1 MKHWAI
7 SGTIILTGATALAAC
22 GTVTGTT
29 NGAQK
34 PSTHTTD
41 QATSSRTVSHHT
53 SKKSGRPP
61 SSTAPRGPFNLQS
74 IDMVSPSVGWA
85 RNQDAVWWTQDGGR
99 HWSVETP
106 SPLPR
111 DATLTVQV
119 VSKNVAWVAVA
130 TNLTQKPPLPD
141 WATTTHGAHWNRT
154 TSPPHNDG
162 IAFITAISGRVAWM
176 ATDLAGASG
185 TESMVLDATVD
196 GGKTWTTLPSSV
208 TSQMMAQP
216 DEHPKSAHPIPV
228 FGDKSG
234 VAFASPQEG
243 FITGGQT
250 GQTAESAML
259 WRTSDGGNKW
269 LRVPLAARAGTVLNW
284 TFVPTFFNPRDGV
297 MAVEAN
303 NTELATYATHDGG
316 RTWTA
321 GTLLPFTTQLGGPL
335 WSFATM
341 DFGLY
346 LAKTTNVQGSIT
358 GATLYETA
366 NGGRSWRPLSAHSL
380 PLRQVKALDDVSS
393 TTAFAVT
400 QTGGRSVVWETQDGG
415 HTWNALKSTQ

>member
-1 MKHWAI
+1 MKQWTI
-7 SGTIILTGATALAAC
+7 SGAIILMSAAALAGCGTQTTPAAQRQSTHKTVRATSARVANHRPSKRSGRPRGSTALA
-22 GTVTGTT
+22 
-29 NGAQK
+29 
-34 PSTHTTD
+34 
-41 QATSSRTVSHHT
+41 
-53 SKKSGRPP
+53 
-61 SSTAPRGPFNLQS
+61 GPFNPQS
-74 IDMVSPSVGWA
+74 IDMVSPSVGWVWS
-85 RNQDAVWWTQDGGR
+85 QDAVWWTQDGGQ

-111 DATLTVQV
+111 DATLTVHL
-119 VSKNVAWVAVA
+119 VSKNVAWAAVA
-130 TNLTQKPPLPD
+130 TNLTQKPPFSA
-141 WATTTHGAHWNRT
+141 WVTTMHGVHWNRT
-154 TSPPHNDG
+154 AAPPHNDG
-162 IAFITAISGRVAWM
+162 IAFIATTSGRAAWM
-176 ATDLAGASG
+176 ATDMAGASG

-196 GGKTWTTLPSSV
+196 GGKTWTLLPSSV

-216 DEHPKSAHPIPV
+216 HAHPKSAHPIPV

-234 VAFASPQEG
+234 VAFASSREG

-259 WRTSDGGNKW
+259 WRTMDGGNNW
-269 LRVPLAARAGTVLNW
+269 HRVPLAVRAGEVLNW
-284 TFVPTFFNPRDGV
+284 TFAPTFFNAQDGL

-303 NTELATYATHDGG
+303 NTEIATYATHDGG
-316 RTWTA
+316 RTWTM

-341 DFGLY
+341 NFGLY
-346 LAKTTNVQGSIT
+346 LAKTTNGQGSIT

-366 NGGRSWRPLSAHSL
+366 NGGRSWRPLSVHSL

-400 QTGGRSVVWETQDGG
+400 QRAGGGLVWETQDGG
-415 HTWNALKSTQ
+415 RTWKALKTSP